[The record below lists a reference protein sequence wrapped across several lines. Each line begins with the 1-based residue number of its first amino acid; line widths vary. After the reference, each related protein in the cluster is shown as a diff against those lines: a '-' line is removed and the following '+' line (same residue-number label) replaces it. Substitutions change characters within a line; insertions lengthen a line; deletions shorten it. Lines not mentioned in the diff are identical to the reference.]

1 MSSAD
6 IESYKFNYTYQIR
19 NIAQLLYERLNRISS
34 IVQIYDRRNDD
45 ESISDISVDIVEMFR
60 ELSKGT
66 NSDLLFW
73 IEKCNK
79 NYIIVNCP
87 KNINERTKNILFD
100 DLSSIKVLTSATLNT
115 DFEEKNFYKYFMKS
129 VGLYKDK
136 KLFITPPIESAFDIE
151 NNTLLYYSNDIAH
164 PQRNHSK
171 YIEDITKR
179 ITDLVK
185 ITEGK
190 SLILFTAK
198 ADMRQVYNN
207 LIKEKL
213 PYKILIQKDGASQIK
228 TKEEF
233 SQDINSI
240 LLSTGTFWEGID
252 IKGKSLSSVI
262 IVRLPFPVSNPVIEY
277 KASIS
282 NNIMD
287 VCLPEM
293 LIKLKQGIGRLIRCD
308 TDNGIISILD
318 SRIGNLSK
326 VSYKDIVFNSI
337 RSKIKTNDLDIVKK
351 FAKEKGIID

>member
-1 MSSAD
+1 MC
-6 IESYKFNYTYQIR
+6 K
-19 NIAQLLYERLNRISS
+19 
-34 IVQIYDRRNDD
+34 
-45 ESISDISVDIVEMFR
+45 
-60 ELSKGT
+60 ELSKGIK
-66 NSDLLFW
+66 SDLLFW
-73 IEKCNK
+73 IEKCNR

-87 KNINERTKNILFD
+87 KNIDEKTKNILFD
-100 DLSSIKVLTSATLNT
+100 DFSSIKILTSATLNT

-129 VGLYKDK
+129 VGLHKGEN
-136 KLFITPPIESAFDIE
+136 LFITPPIESEFDLK

-164 PQRNHSK
+164 PQKNHSK

-179 ITDLVK
+179 IIDLVK

-198 ADMRQVYNN
+198 SDMRQVYNN

-233 SQDINSI
+233 SQDTNSI

-262 IVRLPFPVSNPVIEY
+262 IVRLPFPISNPVIEY
-277 KASIS
+277 KTSLS
-282 NNIMD
+282 NNILD

-293 LIKLKQGIGRLIRCD
+293 LIKLKQGIGRLIRCNTD
-308 TDNGIISILD
+308 TGIISILD
-318 SRIGNLSK
+318 SRIGDLSK
-326 VSYKDIVFNSI
+326 ASYKDIVFNSI
-337 RSKIKTNDLDIVKK
+337 KSKIKTNDLDTVKK
-351 FAKEKGIID
+351 FVKEKGIVG